1 MGLILMEDLKE
12 NYLDLERS
20 FKDKRKWLKKFM
32 NWYSALNYTIWTW
45 CIREFSAYRIIEE
58 IKGYEI
64 LKGARGQKGVNIEK
78 LAESIER
85 ISQLSY
91 RC

>member
-1 MGLILMEDLKE
+1 M
-12 NYLDLERS
+12 
-20 FKDKRKWLKKFM
+20 
-32 NWYSALNYTIWTW
+32 
-45 CIREFSAYRIIEE
+45 IEE

-85 ISQLSY
+85 ISQLIVDLEDIKEIDINPIIANEEDSLVVDV
-91 RC
+91 RIKL